1 MTDQTLINYFTQ
13 IDSREGLFL
22 WMCMLIAFLIGFIIA
37 YLLRSGKVRRLKKE
51 LSEARQQL
59 ETNQTL
65 LTSAQD
71 QLKQRNAELQ
81 EESREKVDLMERL
94 RIIEQEKDQ
103 QLHDVVALNQRLEEV
118 QATNRTYSHTIDDLN
133 NQIIGLKTQNE
144 QLLES
149 PQNFV
154 DTQAGPAS
162 VAPSREVAE
171 LRERLNTFETSLSRL
186 SGENQVLRSDL
197 AALKNQPV
205 ATPVVDEVVEAGDGE
220 LTLGND
226 KTVLY
231 DKIIVS
237 DRDKDALTKIEGIGD
252 FLEKKL
258 NSIGVFS
265 YEDIANWTPS
275 RIDEVTTQ
283 IGYIPGRI
291 EKDNWVGQAALL
303 LQKEQ
308 ETSTPKEFAETS
320 ELLDKKATDLKIIE
334 GIGPKI
340 EEVLKGAGIG
350 DWSALAAAEPGRL
363 KEILEE
369 AGDQYRMHNP
379 YTWPLQARL
388 AAAGRWEEFNTY
400 QEELKGGRE

>member
-22 WMCMLIAFLIGFIIA
+22 WMCMLVAFLIGFIIA

-51 LSEARQQL
+51 LAEARQQL
-59 ETNQTL
+59 EANQTL

-81 EESREKVDLMERL
+81 EESREKVDLMERV
-94 RIIEQEKDQ
+94 RGVDTQKDQ
-103 QLHDVVALNQRLEEV
+103 QLQEVVMLNQRLEEI
-118 QATNRTYSHTIDDLN
+118 QAANRNYSLTIDDLN
-133 NQIIGLKTQNE
+133 NQIAELKTQNA
-144 QLLES
+144 QLLET

-154 DTQAGPAS
+154 DTKTTT
-162 VAPSREVAE
+162 VVPSQEVAE

-186 SGENQVLRSDL
+186 SGENQALRSDL
-197 AALKNQPV
+197 AMLKTQPTV
-205 ATPVVDEVVEAGDGE
+205 ETAVEAEDGE
-220 LTLGND
+220 LVLGND

-237 DRDKDALTKIEGIGD
+237 DRDKDALTNIEGIGD

-265 YEDIANWTPS
+265 YEDIANWTPG
-275 RIDEVTTQ
+275 RIDEVTGK

-291 EKDNWVGQAALL
+291 EKDDWVGQAALL
-303 LQKEQ
+303 LQKELQ
-308 ETSTPKEFAETS
+308 TPAPTATATAEAAKG
-320 ELLDKKATDLKIIE
+320 KKATDLKIIE

-340 EEVLKGAGIG
+340 EEVLKDAGIE
-350 DWSALAAAEPGRL
+350 DWSALAAAEPGNL
-363 KEILEE
+363 KDILEE

-388 AAAGRWEEFNTY
+388 AAAGRWDEFKTY
-400 QEELKGGRE
+400 QEELKGGKE

>member
-22 WMCMLIAFLIGFIIA
+22 WMCMLVAFLIGFIIA

-51 LSEARQQL
+51 LAEARQQL
-59 ETNQTL
+59 EANQTL

-81 EESREKVDLMERL
+81 EESREKVDLMERV
-94 RIIEQEKDQ
+94 RGVDHQKDQ
-103 QLHDVVALNQRLEEV
+103 QLQEVVTLNQRLEEI
-118 QATNRTYSHTIDDLN
+118 QATNRTYSLTIDDLN
-133 NQIIGLKTQNE
+133 NQIAKLKTQNA
-144 QLLES
+144 QLLET

-154 DTQAGPAS
+154 DAKTTT
-162 VAPSREVAE
+162 VAPSKEVAE

-186 SGENQVLRSDL
+186 SGENQALRSDL
-197 AALKNQPV
+197 AMLKTQP
-205 ATPVVDEVVEAGDGE
+205 TVETAAKAEDGE
-220 LTLGND
+220 LVLGND

-237 DRDKDALTKIEGIGD
+237 DRDKDALTNIEGIGD

-265 YEDIANWTPS
+265 YEDIANWTPG
-275 RIDEVTTQ
+275 RIDEVTGK

-303 LQKEQ
+303 LQKELQ
-308 ETSTPKEFAETS
+308 TPAPAATAEAPKG
-320 ELLDKKATDLKIIE
+320 KKATDLKIIE

-340 EEVLKGAGIG
+340 EEVLKDAGIE
-350 DWSALAAAEPGRL
+350 DWSALAAAEPGNL
-363 KEILEE
+363 KDILEE

-388 AAAGRWEEFNTY
+388 AAAGRWDEFKTY
-400 QEELKGGRE
+400 QEELKGGKE

>member
-103 QLHDVVALNQRLEEV
+103 QLHDVVALNQRLEEI

-133 NQIIGLKTQNE
+133 SQIVSLKTQNE
-144 QLLES
+144 QLLEH
-149 PQNFV
+149 PQNFA
-154 DTQAGPAS
+154 DTPAPTTS
-162 VAPSREVAE
+162 APSREVAE
-171 LRERLNTFETSLSRL
+171 LRERLNAFETSLSRL
-186 SGENQVLRSDL
+186 SGENQTLRSDL
-197 AALKNQPV
+197 AILKSQPV
-205 ATPVVDEVVEAGDGE
+205 ANTIVDTAVEAEDGE
-220 LTLGND
+220 LVLGND
-226 KTVLY
+226 KTVIY

-237 DRDKDALTKIEGIGD
+237 DRDKDALTAIEGIGE

-265 YEDIANWTPS
+265 YEDIANWTPG

-291 EKDNWVGQAALL
+291 EKDDWVGQAALL

-308 ETSTPKEFAETS
+308 EAPAPKAFAEAS
-320 ELLDKKATDLKIIE
+320 GLDKKATDLKIIE

-340 EEVLKGAGIG
+340 EEVLKDAGIG
-350 DWSALAAAEPGRL
+350 DWSALAATEPGRL

>member
-22 WMCMLIAFLIGFIIA
+22 WMCMLVAFLVGFIIA

-51 LSEARQQL
+51 LAEARQQL
-59 ETNQTL
+59 EANQTL

-81 EESREKVDLMERL
+81 EESREKVDLMERV
-94 RIIEQEKDQ
+94 RGVDNQKDQ
-103 QLHDVVALNQRLEEV
+103 QLQEVVTLNQRLEEI
-118 QATNRTYSHTIDDLN
+118 QATNRTYSLTIDDLN
-133 NQIIGLKTQNE
+133 NQIAGLKTQNA
-144 QLLES
+144 QLLET

-154 DTQAGPAS
+154 DTNTTT
-162 VAPSREVAE
+162 VVPSKEVAE

-186 SGENQVLRSDL
+186 SGENQALRSDL
-197 AALKNQPV
+197 AMLKTQP
-205 ATPVVDEVVEAGDGE
+205 TVETAAEAEDGE
-220 LTLGND
+220 LVLGND

-237 DRDKDALTKIEGIGD
+237 DRDKDALTNIEGIGD

-258 NSIGVFS
+258 NNIGVFS
-265 YEDIANWTPS
+265 YEDIANWTPG
-275 RIDEVTTQ
+275 RIDEVTGK

-303 LQKEQ
+303 LQKELQ
-308 ETSTPKEFAETS
+308 TPAPTTTTEEASK
-320 ELLDKKATDLKIIE
+320 DKKATDLKIIE

-340 EEVLKGAGIG
+340 EEVLKDAGIE
-350 DWSALAAAEPGRL
+350 DWSALAAAEPGNL
-363 KEILEE
+363 KDILEE

-388 AAAGRWEEFNTY
+388 AAAGRWEEFKTY
-400 QEELKGGRE
+400 QEELKGGKE

>member
-22 WMCMLIAFLIGFIIA
+22 WMCMLIAFLLGFIIA
-37 YLLRSGKVRRLKKE
+37 YLLRSGKVRRLKKD

-133 NQIIGLKTQNE
+133 NQITRLKAQNE
-144 QLLES
+144 QLSES
-149 PQNFV
+149 PQNFA
-154 DTQAGPAS
+154 DTTTVPAPI
-162 VAPSREVAE
+162 APAQELAE
-171 LRERLNTFETSLSRL
+171 LRERLNAFETTLSRL
-186 SGENQVLRSDL
+186 SGENQTLRSDL
-197 AALKNQPV
+197 ATLKSQPV
-205 ATPVVDEVVEAGDGE
+205 VTAVIDEAAEVGDGE
-220 LTLGND
+220 LVLGND

-237 DRDKDALTKIEGIGD
+237 DRDKDALTAIEGIGE

-265 YEDIANWTPS
+265 YEDIANWTPG
-275 RIDEVTTQ
+275 RIEEVTGQ
-283 IGYIPGRI
+283 IGYISGRI

-303 LQKEQ
+303 LQQEQ
-308 ETSTPKEFAETS
+308 ENPTPRGFSDGAETVG
-320 ELLDKKATDLKIIE
+320 EATDLKIIE

-340 EEVLKGAGIG
+340 EEVLKEAGIG

>member
-1 MTDQTLINYFTQ
+1 MTDQTLVNYLTQ

-22 WMCMLIAFLIGFIIA
+22 WMCMLVAFLLGFIIA

-94 RIIEQEKDQ
+94 RGIEQNKDQ
-103 QLHDVVALNQRLEEV
+103 QLHEVVALNQRLEEV
-118 QATNRTYSHTIDDLN
+118 QATNRTYSHTIEDLN
-133 NQIIGLKTQNE
+133 KQIAALKAQHE
-144 QLLES
+144 QLSQS

-154 DTQAGPAS
+154 DTAAGSTNP
-162 VAPSREVAE
+162 APSKEVAE
-171 LRERLNTFETSLSRL
+171 LRERLNAFETSLSRL
-186 SGENQVLRSDL
+186 SGENQALRSDL
-197 AALKNQPV
+197 AALKSQPNV
-205 ATPVVDEVVEAGDGE
+205 SAPIVEEDTNGE
-220 LTLGND
+220 LVLGND

-231 DKIIVS
+231 DKIIVA
-237 DRDKDALTKIEGIGD
+237 DRDKDVLTKIEGIGD

-275 RIDEVTTQ
+275 RIEEVTGQ

-303 LQKEQ
+303 LQQEQ
-308 ETSTPKEFAETS
+308 ENPTPRGFSEGAETSTPGEAS
-320 ELLDKKATDLKIIE
+320 DLKIIE

-363 KEILEE
+363 KEILED

-388 AAAGRWEEFNTY
+388 AAAGRWEEFATY

>member
-1 MTDQTLINYFTQ
+1 MTDQALTDYFTQ
-13 IDSREGLFL
+13 IDSRPGLFL
-22 WMCMLIAFLIGFIIA
+22 WMCMLVAFLIGFIIA

-51 LSEARQQL
+51 LAEARQQL
-59 ETNQTL
+59 EANQTL

-81 EESREKVDLMERL
+81 EESREKVDLMERV
-94 RIIEQEKDQ
+94 RGVDHQKDQ
-103 QLHDVVALNQRLEEV
+103 QLQEVVTLNQRLEEI
-118 QATNRTYSHTIDDLN
+118 QATNRTYSLTIDDLN
-133 NQIIGLKTQNE
+133 NQIAKLKTQNA
-144 QLLES
+144 QLLET

-154 DTQAGPAS
+154 DTQTTT
-162 VAPSREVAE
+162 VAPSKEVAE

-186 SGENQVLRSDL
+186 SGENQALRSDL
-197 AALKNQPV
+197 AMLKTQP
-205 ATPVVDEVVEAGDGE
+205 TVETAAKAEDGE
-220 LTLGND
+220 LVLGND

-237 DRDKDALTKIEGIGD
+237 DRDKDALTNIEGIGD

-265 YEDIANWTPS
+265 YEDIANWTPG
-275 RIDEVTTQ
+275 RIDEVTGK

-303 LQKEQ
+303 LQKELQ
-308 ETSTPKEFAETS
+308 TPAPAATAEAPKG
-320 ELLDKKATDLKIIE
+320 KKATDLKIIE

-340 EEVLKGAGIG
+340 EEVLKDAGIE
-350 DWSALAAAEPGRL
+350 DWSALAAAEPGNL
-363 KEILEE
+363 KDILEE

-388 AAAGRWEEFNTY
+388 AAAGRWDEFKTY
-400 QEELKGGRE
+400 QEELKGGKE

>member
-94 RIIEQEKDQ
+94 RSIEQEKGQ
-103 QLHDVVALNQRLEEV
+103 QLHEVVALNQRLEEI
-118 QATNRTYSHTIDDLN
+118 QTTNRTYSHTIDELN
-133 NQIIGLKTQNE
+133 SQIIRLKTQNE
-144 QLLES
+144 ELLEH
-149 PQNFV
+149 PQNFA
-154 DTQAGPAS
+154 DTTAPS
-162 VAPSREVAE
+162 IPVPSREVAE
-171 LRERLNTFETSLSRL
+171 LRERLNVFEASLSRL
-186 SGENQVLRSDL
+186 SGENQALRSDL
-197 AALKNQPV
+197 ANLKSQP
-205 ATPVVDEVVEAGDGE
+205 TTNTVVDPAVEAGDGE
-220 LTLGND
+220 LVLGND

-237 DRDKDALTKIEGIGD
+237 DRDKDTLTKIEGIGE

-265 YEDIANWTPS
+265 YEDIANWTPG
-275 RIDEVTTQ
+275 RIDQVTTQ

-291 EKDNWVGQAALL
+291 EKDDWVGQAALL

-308 ETSTPKEFAETS
+308 ETSTPRAFEEAS
-320 ELLDKKATDLKIIE
+320 EATDKKATDLKMIE

-340 EEVLKGAGIG
+340 EEVLKDAGIG

-388 AAAGRWEEFNTY
+388 AAAGRWEEFDTY
-400 QEELKGGRE
+400 QQELKGGRE

>member
-1 MTDQTLINYFTQ
+1 MTDQTLINYFIQ

-22 WMCMLIAFLIGFIIA
+22 WMCMLIAFLVGFIIA

-197 AALKNQPV
+197 AMLKNQPV
-205 ATPVVDEVVEAGDGE
+205 ATPVVDEAVEVGDGE

-237 DRDKDALTKIEGIGD
+237 DRDKDVLTEIEGIGE

-265 YEDIANWTPS
+265 YEDIANWTPG
-275 RIDEVTTQ
+275 RIEEVTGQ

-303 LQKEQ
+303 LQKEM
-308 ETSTPKEFAETS
+308 ERSTSAATS
-320 ELLDKKATDLKIIE
+320 PDTEGKTATDLKIIE

-340 EEVLKGAGIG
+340 EEVLKDAGIA

-363 KEILEE
+363 KEILED

>member
-22 WMCMLIAFLIGFIIA
+22 WMCMLVAFLIGFIIA

-51 LSEARQQL
+51 LAEARQQL
-59 ETNQTL
+59 EANQTL

-81 EESREKVDLMERL
+81 EESREKVDLMERV
-94 RIIEQEKDQ
+94 RGVDHQKDQ
-103 QLHDVVALNQRLEEV
+103 QLQEVVTLNQRLEEI
-118 QATNRTYSHTIDDLN
+118 QATNRTYSLTIDDLN
-133 NQIIGLKTQNE
+133 NQIAKLKTQNA
-144 QLLES
+144 QLLET

-154 DTQAGPAS
+154 DTKTTT
-162 VAPSREVAE
+162 VAPSKEVAE

-186 SGENQVLRSDL
+186 SGENQALRSDL
-197 AALKNQPV
+197 AMLKTQP
-205 ATPVVDEVVEAGDGE
+205 TVETAAKAEDGE
-220 LTLGND
+220 LVLGND

-237 DRDKDALTKIEGIGD
+237 DRDKDALTNIEGIGD

-265 YEDIANWTPS
+265 YEDIANWTPG
-275 RIDEVTTQ
+275 RIDEVTGK

-303 LQKEQ
+303 LQKELQ
-308 ETSTPKEFAETS
+308 TPAPAATAEAPKG
-320 ELLDKKATDLKIIE
+320 KKATDLKIIE

-340 EEVLKGAGIG
+340 EEVLKDAGIE
-350 DWSALAAAEPGRL
+350 DWSALAAAEPGNL
-363 KEILEE
+363 KDILEE

-388 AAAGRWEEFNTY
+388 AAAGRWDEFKTY
-400 QEELKGGRE
+400 QEELKGGKE

>member
-1 MTDQTLINYFTQ
+1 
-13 IDSREGLFL
+13 
-22 WMCMLIAFLIGFIIA
+22 MLIAFLVGFIIA

-197 AALKNQPV
+197 AMLKNQPV
-205 ATPVVDEVVEAGDGE
+205 ATPVVDEAVEVGDGE

-237 DRDKDALTKIEGIGD
+237 DRDKDVLTEIEGIGE

-265 YEDIANWTPS
+265 YEDIANWTPG
-275 RIDEVTTQ
+275 RIEEVTGQ

-303 LQKEQ
+303 LQKEM
-308 ETSTPKEFAETS
+308 ERSTSAATS
-320 ELLDKKATDLKIIE
+320 PDTEGKTATDLKIIE

-340 EEVLKGAGIG
+340 ESVLKDAGIA

-363 KEILEE
+363 KEILED

>member
-1 MTDQTLINYFTQ
+1 MTDQTLIDYFTQ

-22 WMCMLIAFLIGFIIA
+22 WMCMLVAFLLGFTIA

-81 EESREKVDLMERL
+81 EESREKVALMERL
-94 RIIEQEKDQ
+94 RGMEQEKDQ
-103 QLHDVVALNQRLEEV
+103 QLHDVVALNQRLEEI

-171 LRERLNTFETSLSRL
+171 LRERLNAFETSLSRL
-186 SGENQVLRSDL
+186 SGENQALRSDL
-197 AALKNQPV
+197 ATLKNQPV
-205 ATPVVDEVVEAGDGE
+205 ATPVVDEAVEAGDGE

-231 DKIIVS
+231 DKIIVT
-237 DRDKDALTKIEGIGD
+237 DRDKDVLTEIEGIGE

-258 NSIGVFS
+258 NSIGVLS
-265 YEDIANWTPS
+265 YEDIANWTPG
-275 RIDEVTTQ
+275 RIDEVTGQ

-308 ETSTPKEFAETS
+308 EAPTPREFSDGAETG
-320 ELLDKKATDLKIIE
+320 EATDLKIIE

-340 EEVLKGAGIG
+340 EEVLKEAGIG
-350 DWSALAAAEPGRL
+350 NWSALAAAEPGRL
-363 KEILEE
+363 KEILED

-388 AAAGRWEEFNTY
+388 AAAGRWEEFDTY
-400 QEELKGGRE
+400 QEELKGGKE

>member
-22 WMCMLIAFLIGFIIA
+22 WMCMLVAFLIGFIIA

-51 LSEARQQL
+51 LAEARQQL
-59 ETNQTL
+59 EANQTL

-81 EESREKVDLMERL
+81 EESREKVDLMERV
-94 RIIEQEKDQ
+94 RGVDHQKDQ
-103 QLHDVVALNQRLEEV
+103 QLQEVVTLNQRLEEI
-118 QATNRTYSHTIDDLN
+118 QATNRTYSLTIDDLN
-133 NQIIGLKTQNE
+133 NQIAKLKTQNA
-144 QLLES
+144 QLLET

-154 DTQAGPAS
+154 DTKTTTI
-162 VAPSREVAE
+162 APSKEVAE

-186 SGENQVLRSDL
+186 SGENQALRSDL
-197 AALKNQPV
+197 AMLKTQP
-205 ATPVVDEVVEAGDGE
+205 AVETAAKAEDGE
-220 LTLGND
+220 LVLGND

-237 DRDKDALTKIEGIGD
+237 DRDKDALTNIEGIGD

-265 YEDIANWTPS
+265 YEDIANWTPG
-275 RIDEVTTQ
+275 RIDEVTGK

-303 LQKEQ
+303 LQKELQ
-308 ETSTPKEFAETS
+308 TPAPAATAEAPKG
-320 ELLDKKATDLKIIE
+320 KKATDLKIIE

-340 EEVLKGAGIG
+340 EEVLKDAGIE
-350 DWSALAAAEPGRL
+350 DWSALAAAEPGNL
-363 KEILEE
+363 KDILEE

-388 AAAGRWEEFNTY
+388 AAAGRWDEFKTY
-400 QEELKGGRE
+400 QEELKGGKE

>member
-1 MTDQTLINYFTQ
+1 MTDQTLVNYLTQ

-22 WMCMLIAFLIGFIIA
+22 WMCMLVAFLLGFIIA

-94 RIIEQEKDQ
+94 RVLEQQKDQ
-103 QLHDVVALNQRLEEV
+103 QLQEVVATNQRLEEV

-133 NQIIGLKTQNE
+133 NQITNLKAQNE
-144 QLLES
+144 QLSES
-149 PQNFV
+149 PQNFA
-154 DTQAGPAS
+154 DITTAPGTTAPAQ
-162 VAPSREVAE
+162 EVAE
-171 LRERLNTFETSLSRL
+171 LRERLNTFETTLSRL
-186 SGENQVLRSDL
+186 SGENQALRSDL
-197 AALKNQPV
+197 AILKSQPV
-205 ATPVVDEVVEAGDGE
+205 STPVVDEAGDGE
-220 LTLGND
+220 LVLGND

-231 DKIIVS
+231 DKIIVA
-237 DRDKDALTKIEGIGD
+237 DRDKDALTAIEGIGD

-258 NSIGVFS
+258 NNIGVFS
-265 YEDIANWTPS
+265 YEDIANWTPG
-275 RIDEVTTQ
+275 RIDEVTGQ

-308 ETSTPKEFAETS
+308 ERSVPTASATHANEEQ
-320 ELLDKKATDLKIIE
+320 ATDLKIIE

-340 EEVLKGAGIG
+340 ESVLKDAGIT

-363 KEILEE
+363 KEILED

-400 QEELKGGRE
+400 QEELKGGKE